1 MNAQV
6 VEALKNAAF
15 SQISGQVENVERQIK
30 ESGDRVRDDLFANH
44 GRGYR
49 KSNATVAALLADSVT
64 FRQFALSKG
73 FNLTYFDQQ
82 LILLRDAWKAHTQ
95 TPGIGITLWESF
107 AKSDNQD
114 PPF

>member
-15 SQISGQVENVERQIK
+15 SQISRQVDDVERQIK
-30 ESGDRVRDDLFANH
+30 DSGERVRQDLFAIH
-44 GRGYR
+44 GRGCR
-49 KSNATVAALLADSVT
+49 KNTSTVAALLADSVT
-64 FRQFALSKG
+64 FRQFALNKG

-82 LILLRDAWKAHTQ
+82 LTLLRDAWKAHTQ

-107 AKSDNQD
+107 AKSNNKDI
-114 PPF
+114 PF